1 MLEPIVLLWSGGKD
15 SALALQSIREAGR
28 FRVHALLTTV
38 TEGFD
43 RISIHG
49 VRRSLLQAQAD
60 SLGLPLKTAEI
71 PKSCSNADYEAVMTR
86 VLSELSG
93 NGIGTVAA
101 GDIFL
106 EDVRLYRERLLE
118 RAGMKASFPLWHRD
132 TGGLAL
138 EFISSGFRASVACV
152 DTFALD
158 GSFAGRAFDAQFL
171 ADLPESV
178 DPCGENGEFHTFVG
192 DGPPFRCPVAFEA
205 GEKVLRDERF
215 RYCDLLPRRGAGYQ
229 RQ

>member
-15 SALALQSIREAGR
+15 SALALRSIQEAGR
-28 FRVHALLTTV
+28 YRVDALLTTM
-38 TEGFD
+38 TEEYN
-43 RISIHG
+43 RISVHG
-49 VRRSLLQAQAD
+49 VRRSLLQAQAA
-60 SLGLPLKTAEI
+60 SLGLPLKTAKI

-86 VLSELSG
+86 VFSG
-93 NGIGTVAA
+93 FGDNGIGTVAA

-118 RAGMKASFPLWHRD
+118 RAGMKASFPLWRRD
-132 TGGLAL
+132 TGELAH
-138 EFISSGFRASVACV
+138 EFIRSGFKATVSCV

-158 GSFAGRAFDAQFL
+158 GSFAGRAFDEQFL

-178 DPCGENGEFHTFVG
+178 DPCGENGELHTFVG
-192 DGPPFRCPVAFEA
+192 DGPLFRCPVALEV

-215 RYCDLLPRRGAGYQ
+215 CFCDLLPRC
-229 RQ
+229 